1 MKEDIIDFI
10 EVLILKSPPEER
22 PHWVSHFVVPNANE
36 LMIKIKTKEGLEG
49 FGLATSY
56 TDIEPIVRPFK
67 NHLAEEIIGMN
78 PFYPE
83 LLYEKI
89 FNLTDTKKASE
100 NRWSREAIIRI
111 SAALDIAC

>member
-67 NHLAEEIIGMN
+67 NHLAEEIIGM
-78 PFYPE
+78 FRLRFFVRRVVKST
-83 LLYEKI
+83 LLGR
-89 FNLTDTKKASE
+89 TSE
-100 NRWSREAIIRI
+100 
-111 SAALDIAC
+111 